1 MVKPILVLNVSLLL
15 LSSLEYLYFP
25 MEGDKESVLKNL
37 DELEWVSILEIEKQ
51 TIIHCTHH
59 AERRFILGGW
69 IYIHPKT
76 CLMNDHGLGVLPLE
90 FAIGVP
96 LAPDKHL
103 YNGYDESLKFTLVFK
118 GIPASWLSFT
128 LVEKAEEGEGFCIRN
143 IKRNG
148 VGVYY

>member
-1 MVKPILVLNVSLLL
+1 MSN
-15 LSSLEYLYFP
+15 LEYLYIP

-37 DELEWVSILEIEKQ
+37 DELRKKSNQELVGVPFPEVEKQ

-69 IYIHPKT
+69 INIHPKT
-76 CLMNDHGLGVLPLE
+76 YLKNDHGLMVLPLE

-128 LVEKAEEGEGFCIRN
+128 LVEKAEEGEEFCIRN

-148 VGVYY
+148 VGVYYVRF

>member
-1 MVKPILVLNVSLLL
+1 VKDKYILGLEGEVKLVGDDYCVKAVS
-15 LSSLEYLYFP
+15 P
-25 MEGDKESVLKNL
+25 KVQ
-37 DELEWVSILEIEKQ
+37 LEWVSIPEVEKQ

-69 IYIHPKT
+69 INIHPNT

-90 FAIGVP
+90 YAIGVP

-118 GIPASWLSFT
+118 GIPANWLSFT
-128 LVEKAEEGEGFCIRN
+128 LVEKAEEGEDFCIRN

-148 VGVYY
+148 VGVYYVRF